1 MNHRIGIGA
10 IAAVLLVAC
19 GGSTE
24 TAAPATTM
32 APTTTTAPTT
42 TATYALGVEVSSDLW
57 PRFQAARDSYVL
69 YEDLTFPS
77 CAIGV
82 LGAARVL
89 SFTSEDPD
97 DAELL
102 LLEDCIVAYEEKS
115 AADLWGKKVD
125 EAPTFFYASDV
136 APQVK
141 ELLEEAILAAAE
153 EWGNY
158 GPLEYW
164 VAGLDVEAA
173 RALADQFCTRWQD
186 RYEDKQN
193 CLDYEHVALFLPEQA
208 ATVSAAVTKGQS
220 QNSAG
225 RNGKRDWGIHLF
237 SSSYPL
243 GFAEVLPGGS
253 FADDQV
259 TAFHEYFHA
268 VQHAHI
274 YTFNND
280 KRQNEFQV
288 QERANWFG
296 EGGAE
301 WMAQITTQRL
311 RESGV
316 LTPSDANPLAE
327 RMAYK
332 MRTMLEWKEENPGLK
347 LSEIPPHGMNNVGY
361 DYGTWAHAYLANL
374 VGPDALLEEF
384 YPNLNQL
391 GHDGAFLHTYNM
403 TMEDFIKEFD
413 SFVSLP
419 IEEQLQIL
427 PSETAAPATSTTTV
441 PPTTTTIDPWG
452 TEITTPPE
460 VLYASDVPAHVRV
473 LLEEALTAATIEW
486 GNYGPLEYWVAGIDV
501 PAAEELADQYCL
513 RRISRGQGWFPSKES
528 CLTQNHTAKFL
539 PAQAAEMA
547 VGITQGRAGTS
558 SAGRNGDREWG
569 IHLFSSSYPLCFDD
583 GSRCAYGDDQKTV
596 FHEYFHA
603 VQHSHVFTL
612 DRDER
617 DALLDGPSG
626 GVWFVE
632 GGAEYMAQITTQR
645 LRDSGTLTASTWN
658 PLADRMEWKINRV
671 KERLAADPGLKI
683 SEIPYGPDQS
693 IAYDYG
699 TWALAYLA
707 DMVGPDALLDSFYA
721 NLNDLGWEE
730 SFIRTYGMGSVAFID
745 EFEEFLE
752 LPLTEQ
758 LAILP

>member
-1 MNHRIGIGA
+1 MPPLKSG
-10 IAAVLLVAC
+10 
-19 GGSTE
+19 E
-24 TAAPATTM
+24 
-32 APTTTTAPTT
+32 TTAHSNIGSP
-42 TATYALGVEVSSDLW
+42 
-57 PRFQAARDSYVL
+57 VL
-69 YEDLTFPS
+69 TW
-77 CAIGV
+77 
-82 LGAARVL
+82 
-89 SFTSEDPD
+89 
-97 DAELL
+97 
-102 LLEDCIVAYEEKS
+102 K
-115 AADLWGKKVD
+115 
-125 EAPTFFYASDV
+125 
-136 APQVK
+136 
-141 ELLEEAILAAAE
+141 
-153 EWGNY
+153 
-158 GPLEYW
+158 PLEH
-164 VAGLDVEAA
+164 LPTSS
-173 RALADQFCTRWQD
+173 ALVGKIATRTSRTVWTTNTSH
-186 RYEDKQN
+186 RSFQN
-193 CLDYEHVALFLPEQA
+193 RQQRFPHP
-208 ATVSAAVTKGQS
+208 VTKGQS

-427 PSETAAPATSTTTV
+427 P
-441 PPTTTTIDPWG
+441 
-452 TEITTPPE
+452 
-460 VLYASDVPAHVRV
+460 
-473 LLEEALTAATIEW
+473 
-486 GNYGPLEYWVAGIDV
+486 
-501 PAAEELADQYCL
+501 
-513 RRISRGQGWFPSKES
+513 F
-528 CLTQNHTAKFL
+528 
-539 PAQAAEMA
+539 
-547 VGITQGRAGTS
+547 
-558 SAGRNGDREWG
+558 GDRRPRYINHHRAAHHNHYRPVG
-569 IHLFSSSYPLCFDD
+569 N
-583 GSRCAYGDDQKTV
+583 
-596 FHEYFHA
+596 
-603 VQHSHVFTL
+603 
-612 DRDER
+612 RDHH
-617 DALLDGPSG
+617 PSG
-626 GVWFVE
+626 SP
-632 GGAEYMAQITTQR
+632 
-645 LRDSGTLTASTWN
+645 LR
-658 PLADRMEWKINRV
+658 I
-671 KERLAADPGLKI
+671 
-683 SEIPYGPDQS
+683 
-693 IAYDYG
+693 
-699 TWALAYLA
+699 
-707 DMVGPDALLDSFYA
+707 
-721 NLNDLGWEE
+721 
-730 SFIRTYGMGSVAFID
+730 
-745 EFEEFLE
+745 
-752 LPLTEQ
+752 
-758 LAILP
+758 